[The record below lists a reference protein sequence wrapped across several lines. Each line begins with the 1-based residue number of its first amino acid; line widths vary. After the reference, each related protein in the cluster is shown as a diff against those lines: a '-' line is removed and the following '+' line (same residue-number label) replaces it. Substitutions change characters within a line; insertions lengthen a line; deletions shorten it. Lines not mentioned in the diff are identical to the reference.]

1 MRKGEKECLKLL
13 LFSFFYSVS
22 NARDKRR
29 TLKFSTPPLFSPS
42 SLNPLDFLEG
52 FIMLSNIQTYFFFYI
67 SNPHWMNKVNNF
79 KEDKANKK
87 ALRDAYE
94 TSSRCNG
101 Y

>member
-13 LFSFFYSVS
+13 LFSFFYSVG

-67 SNPHWMNKVNNF
+67 SNPHWVNKINYF
-79 KEDKANKK
+79 KEDKAHNSCKNNNDK
-87 ALRDAYE
+87 TA
-94 TSSRCNG
+94 
-101 Y
+101 